1 MLKYVSGLN
10 ANHAKSIVG
19 YRNEN
24 GRFNNRDQITK
35 VKGIASK
42 VFEQAAG
49 FLKITKG
56 DNPLDATSIHPESY
70 TATKKLL
77 KKFQIDDVNSG
88 GKILRKKISEEKI
101 NLNEIAIEINCGV
114 PTLED
119 ILLNLEK
126 PGRDPRDNMPQPLF
140 KKDILK
146 IEDLRQEMIV
156 EGTVRNVVDFGAFV
170 DIGVKQDGLLHKS
183 EMAAGFVKSPYEI
196 VAVGDVIKMKI
207 VSVDIERQRIGLS
220 LKGLNSK

>member
-1 MLKYVSGLN
+1 
-10 ANHAKSIVG
+10 
-19 YRNEN
+19 
-24 GRFNNRDQITK
+24 
-35 VKGIASK
+35 
-42 VFEQAAG
+42 
-49 FLKITKG
+49 
-56 DNPLDATSIHPESY
+56 
-70 TATKKLL
+70 
-77 KKFQIDDVNSG
+77 
-88 GKILRKKISEEKI
+88 KILRKKISEEKI

-126 PGRDPRDNMPQPLF
+126 PGRDPRDNMPKPSF

-146 IEDLRQEMIV
+146 IEDLHQGMIV
-156 EGTVRNVVDFGAFV
+156 EGTVRNVVDFGAFI